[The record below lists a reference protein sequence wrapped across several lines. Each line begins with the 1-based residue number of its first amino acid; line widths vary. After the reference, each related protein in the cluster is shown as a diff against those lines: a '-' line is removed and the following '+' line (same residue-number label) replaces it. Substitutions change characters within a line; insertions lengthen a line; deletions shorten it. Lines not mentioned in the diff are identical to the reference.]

1 LGLPDDPEVVARE
14 ALRLA
19 HENPEALV
27 RRLHALHAEW
37 DHLLTRL
44 RQVCG
49 AIAILSAAR
58 AAVTGAV
65 EPRGREATPPS
76 RKPER
81 PQP

>member
-1 LGLPDDPEVVARE
+1 MADDPEVVARE

-27 RRLHALHAEW
+27 RRLHELHAEW
-37 DHLLTRL
+37 NHLLTRI

-65 EPRGREATPPS
+65 EPGGEAAPPFPEPGRPRG
-76 RKPER
+76 
-81 PQP
+81 

>member
-1 LGLPDDPEVVARE
+1 MVARD
-14 ALRLA
+14 AVRLA

-37 DHLLTRL
+37 DPLLTWL

-65 EPRGREATPPS
+65 EPRGGEAAPPS
-76 RKPER
+76 RKPGR
-81 PQP
+81 PRP